1 MPYNGDFIK
10 RHAEAVSLFEDI
22 TVIHVVRDTAG
33 QVTKSVHTE
42 TKKQNNLTEVIIY
55 YYVPSRQ
62 IEFLEK
68 IISFRKYKSVYKAAI
83 RNHINENGKPDLVH
97 VHMGMQPAT
106 VALWL
111 NKNLQVPIIVTE
123 HWTGFLKEAVERFSM
138 LPFYVRRQ
146 WQRLIKKA
154 ASVSVVSEYL
164 GKGMTSLF
172 SSDNIKIFPNVVN
185 DVVFKYSIKKQNEN
199 PVFLHVSGLDDFKNP
214 LLILEALKN
223 FHTEYPGATMNII
236 GSTRKEI
243 IEKAAEMNLQDVV
256 FFYPEMPQSELC
268 EYMSKADAL
277 ILYSKYE
284 TFGCVIIEANACGT
298 PVIVSDI
305 PVFHETVAA
314 GVNGVFAG
322 KENVQLLLEKM
333 KWVIGNRS
341 QFNGNAIS
349 QTALS
354 KYGYKTVGKQFSD
367 WYREIV
373 NQP

>member
-33 QVTKSVHTE
+33 QITKSVHTE

-55 YYVPSRQ
+55 YYVPSKQ
-62 IEFLEK
+62 IEIIEK
-68 IISFRKYKSVYKAAI
+68 IVSFRKYKSVYKTAVT
-83 RNHINENGKPDLVH
+83 NHINENGKPDLVH

-111 NKNLQVPIIVTE
+111 NKNLHVPIIVTE
-123 HWTGFLKEAVERFSM
+123 HWTGFLKEAIERFSL

-146 WQRLIKKA
+146 WEKLIKKA

-164 GKGMTSLF
+164 GKGITHLF
-172 SSDNIKIFPNVVN
+172 SSANIKVFPNVVN
-185 DVVFKYSIKKQNEN
+185 EGVFKYSSKKQNEN

-214 LLILEALKN
+214 LIILEAFKM
-223 FHTEYPGATMNII
+223 FHIEYPGAVMNIV
-236 GSTRKEI
+236 GSTRMEI
-243 IEKAAEMNLQDVV
+243 VEKVAEMNLQDAV

-268 EYMSKADAL
+268 EYMRRADAL

-298 PVIVSDI
+298 PVIVSDM
-305 PVFHETVAA
+305 PVFHETVTE
-314 GVNGVFAG
+314 GMNGVFAG
-322 KENVQLLLEKM
+322 REDAQLLSEKM
-333 KWVIGNRS
+333 KWLINNRS

-367 WYREIV
+367 WYREILS
-373 NQP
+373 QP